1 MLDSADIIAVLVI
14 ARPVRFHS
22 VDLHLQVCFP
32 LGIDK
37 FRVIDVC
44 IVRQIGRRCQAPQA
58 SGSQIGKKGKTG
70 RQSEKIPKAHGSQS
84 ANDRVALNGMDHTG
98 SNLFRS
104 NGGIFCPLSCFCA
117 SRAAL
122 AYWRFS
128 FCFGHIRA
136 SRFFFSG
143 RNWLLI
149 CAGLYWTHGNRT
161 PYMSPFGISPPFI
174 SPGALWPLP
183 VSGSELYPSAA

>member
-1 MLDSADIIAVLVI
+1 MKKLTEHALDLRIGEILIRRCKIAHQNIRVMLDSADIIAVLVI

-58 SGSQIGKKGKTG
+58 SGSQIGKRGKQG
-70 RQSEKIPKAHGSQS
+70 GNQEKYQKEQDHNP

-104 NGGIFCPLSCFCA
+104 NGGIFCPLSC
-117 SRAAL
+117 
-122 AYWRFS
+122 
-128 FCFGHIRA
+128 
-136 SRFFFSG
+136 
-143 RNWLLI
+143 LLR
-149 CAGLYWTHGNRT
+149 LTR
-161 PYMSPFGISPPFI
+161 SFGILAF
-174 SPGALWPLP
+174 
-183 VSGSELYPSAA
+183 